1 MRSSTVKM
9 SQSDNAS
16 FDDDSDDDDWQ
27 FMENVIKERKS
38 ENGHVMKGAL
48 LSKSVEEVLNI
59 DDFFEMGDAKDD
71 DLTNCTFQ
79 MQRVIENSLR
89 NTVSNSFQAST
100 ESSSSSSSSQASSLA
115 DTDISRESHV
125 TPHKW
130 ALLPSS
136 SSSSRHTKESPIMR
150 YHTSPDNFNNMKLVS
165 DEILIH
171 VLSFADYTTQRVCQ
185 QWSTIQIKVSRLKIV
200 DTLKNISL
208 LNQEIAGQIESE
220 LFQLYSE
227 KLSNE
232 YRQRARSLIFNLR
245 GNEELRMRVINRSL
259 LASNLVRMEST
270 ETATK
275 HLVQQREGT
284 GFVNSY
290 TLSIWCCLNKTYH
303 CL

>member
-1 MRSSTVKM
+1 MKSSAVQM

-38 ENGHVMKGAL
+38 EDGHVMKSAL

-89 NTVSNSFQAST
+89 NTVPKSFQTST
-100 ESSSSSSSSQASSLA
+100 ESLSSSQASPLA
-115 DTDISRESHV
+115 DTDTNRESHV

-130 ALLPSS
+130 TLLPSS
-136 SSSSRHTKESPIMR
+136 SSSSRHAKESPIMR

-185 QWSTIQIKVSRLKIV
+185 LWSTIQIKVSRLKIV

-208 LNQEIAGQIESE
+208 LNQEIAGQIEYE

-275 HLVQQREGT
+275 HLVQQREGA
-284 GFVNSY
+284 GFVSSS
-290 TLSIWCCLNKTYH
+290 TLSTVCCQYKTYY